1 LTSLPL
7 SKKPLSL
14 FQDKRQQLLKEIKTL
29 CEAQQASASHGL
41 VEFYGAFYAPESGQV
56 SIALEYMDGG
66 SLADIVRV
74 VKTIPE
80 PILSKITHK
89 VLQGLAF
96 LHQ

>member
-1 LTSLPL
+1 
-7 SKKPLSL
+7 
-14 FQDKRQQLLKEIKTL
+14 
-29 CEAQQASASHGL
+29 
-41 VEFYGAFYAPESGQV
+41 
-56 SIALEYMDGG
+56 MDGG